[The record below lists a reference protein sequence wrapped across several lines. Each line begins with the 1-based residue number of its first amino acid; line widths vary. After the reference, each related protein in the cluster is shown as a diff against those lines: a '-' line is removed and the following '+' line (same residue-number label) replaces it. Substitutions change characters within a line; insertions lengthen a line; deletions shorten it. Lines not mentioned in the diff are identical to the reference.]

1 MFVKKFDRLYFPAD
15 RFTQA
20 ERVEKNSMR
29 FYRTPEGSLY
39 PSVTSIL
46 GCQPKPEL
54 YAWVKAVGEE
64 EAKLVSSQAA
74 RRGTALHNMAE
85 DYLNNRF
92 DPKKANPIVLQDFLP
107 IKKVLDEHVNNVFST
122 ELQMWSD
129 SLRCAGTCDLIAEY
143 DGVLTLIDFKTSKRV
158 KYDSDILDYFMQE
171 AAYCVMAFERFGVVL
186 KDIVTI
192 MMVDGDPR
200 PLVFKKKAVDYLDRF
215 LEVRELFTKIHG
227 A

>member
-1 MFVKKFDRLYFPAD
+1 MFVKKFDHLDFPAD
-15 RFTQA
+15 RYVRA
-20 ERVEKNSMR
+20 ERVETDSMR
-29 FYRTPEGSLY
+29 LYRTPAGNLY
-39 PSVTSIL
+39 PSVTTIL

-54 YAWVKAVGEE
+54 EAWVKAVGEE
-64 EAKLVSSQAA
+64 EAKFVSSRAA
-74 RRGTALHNMAE
+74 HRGTHLHNMAE

-107 IKKVLDEHVNNVFST
+107 IKKVLDEHVNNVFHT

-129 SLRCAGTCDLIAEY
+129 RLRCAGTCDLIAEY
-143 DGVLTLIDFKTSKRV
+143 DNVLVLGDFKTSRRV

-171 AAYCVMAFERFGVVL
+171 AAYCVMAFERFGIVL

-215 LEVRELFTKIHG
+215 LEVRERFTQLHG
-227 A
+227 I